1 MLLQVQWRPGREVKH
16 LASKFRTEIVADDVF
31 YAHLPS
37 WSFKAFTFSRD
48 ASNQEK
54 QVDGHVKPVLSLESG
69 GAIYSPPSVD
79 YGQPIGYIP
88 IPQGDPYL
96 GGILAAYAP
105 HAVILPQSTG
115 MLPSLRVPL
124 PLEPAEDEPIYV
136 NAVPARVP
144 TSSRNEESERIGR
157 RFLNAK
163 EQQEHEQQ
171 QQQQQQQ
178 KSAATSTANRKC
190 FSGSTE
196 LQLGGD
202 SGFHTDDSTSGSSA
216 HHLGFF

>member
-1 MLLQVQWRPGREVKH
+1 MLSLKG
-16 LASKFRTEIVADDVF
+16 
-31 YAHLPS
+31 
-37 WSFKAFTFSRD
+37 D

-136 NAVPARVP
+136 NGKQYHAILRRRQLRAKLEAENKLVKGRKPYLHESRHRHAMKRARG
-144 TSSRNEESERIGR
+144 SGG

-171 QQQQQQQ
+171 QQHQQQQQ

>member
-1 MLLQVQWRPGREVKH
+1 MGGAGGPEVPQYKSDPK
-16 LASKFRTEIVADDVF
+16 LEKPVKE
-31 YAHLPS
+31 
-37 WSFKAFTFSRD
+37 RD

-105 HAVILPQSTG
+105 HAVHIFSYNLCSHLIAVSCLMISNLYILSVQPYLHESRHRHA
-115 MLPSLRVPL
+115 MKR
-124 PLEPAEDEPIYV
+124 
-136 NAVPARVP
+136 ARG
-144 TSSRNEESERIGR
+144 SGG

-171 QQQQQQQ
+171 QHHQQQQQ